1 MRNMPPQGQR
11 IRLVQRARTPHR
23 SLAPQ
28 RQVGV
33 LLPPLSVSVLQPNDE
48 NGGKND

>member
-23 SLAPQ
+23 SLALQ

-33 LLPPLSVSVLQPNDE
+33 LLPPLSVNVLQPNDE

>member
-1 MRNMPPQGQR
+1 MRNLPPQGQR

-23 SLAPQ
+23 SLALQ

-33 LLPPLSVSVLQPNDE
+33 LLPPLSVSVLQLNDE